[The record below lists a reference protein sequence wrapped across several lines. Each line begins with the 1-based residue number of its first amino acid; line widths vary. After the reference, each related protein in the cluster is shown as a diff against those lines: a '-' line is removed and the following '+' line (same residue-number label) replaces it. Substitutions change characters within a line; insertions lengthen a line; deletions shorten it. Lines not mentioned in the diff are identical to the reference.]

1 MDLLVFISNKDMIY
15 IIKMI
20 KPLEDT
26 GVLIDT
32 KTVKDEIK
40 KQEGGFL
47 RALLAPLAASLVQPV
62 ISSVVESI
70 SAKGVRR
77 ARRGYMDK
85 NF

>member
-26 GVLIDT
+26 GVLIDA

-62 ISSVVESI
+62 ISSVVKSI
-70 SAKGVRR
+70 SGKGVRR

>member
-62 ISSVVESI
+62 IFSVVKSI
-70 SAKGVRR
+70 SGKGVRR

>member
-1 MDLLVFISNKDMIY
+1 MIY

-26 GVLIDT
+26 GVLIDA

-62 ISSVVESI
+62 ISSVVKSI
-70 SAKGVRR
+70 SGKGVRR

>member
-26 GVLIDT
+26 GVLIDA

-40 KQEGGFL
+40 KT
-47 RALLAPLAASLVQPV
+47 RRW
-62 ISSVVESI
+62 IS
-70 SAKGVRR
+70 
-77 ARRGYMDK
+77 
-85 NF
+85 